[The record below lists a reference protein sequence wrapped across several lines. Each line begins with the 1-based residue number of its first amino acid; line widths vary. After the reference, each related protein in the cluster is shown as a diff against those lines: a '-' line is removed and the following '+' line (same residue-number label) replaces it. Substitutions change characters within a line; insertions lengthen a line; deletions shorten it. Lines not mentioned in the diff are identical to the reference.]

1 MYVSTAV
8 PSHLPPPH
16 PHEPRPPQKRL
27 KTPQNASTR
36 LNMPQTTL
44 CHDRLKNASK
54 RFKTPQ
60 NASTRL
66 KMPQTTLCQT
76 RAGPKAGETKS
87 GGTKVGGTKRGGT
100 NVGGTKSGGTA
111 GPRAGEQKDA
121 QGSSSSLRV
130 RSTGVL
136 AWGGF
141 VDAVLG
147 IFFLSFTTPGK
158 QSQNMRKG
166 RLPPF
171 GFVLI
176 VAHFLFSVLVFF
188 VFFGF

>member
-27 KTPQNASTR
+27 
-36 LNMPQTTL
+36 
-44 CHDRLKNASK
+44 
-54 RFKTPQ
+54 KTPQ

-176 VAHFLFSVLVFF
+176 VALFFFRFWCFLFFSVFSLSESKMCKLIETSLNKCSP
-188 VFFGF
+188 